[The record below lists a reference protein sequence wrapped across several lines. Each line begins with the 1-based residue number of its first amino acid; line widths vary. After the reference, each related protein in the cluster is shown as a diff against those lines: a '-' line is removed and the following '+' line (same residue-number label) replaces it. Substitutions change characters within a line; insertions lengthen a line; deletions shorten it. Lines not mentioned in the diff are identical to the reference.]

1 MSTGQLFPLD
11 DHLAGTQTRLGPQA
25 VILRGFALPH
35 VDALW
40 TALQAVL
47 TEAPFR
53 HMVTPG
59 GQRMSVSLTNCGS
72 LGWTSD
78 TQGYRYTRDDPKT
91 GRPWPA
97 MPAAFV
103 QLAEDAARQ
112 GGFDNFRPDACL
124 INRYLPGSR
133 MSLHQDRNERDFSAP
148 IVSVSLGIPAL
159 FLWGGQ
165 RRADRAVRIPLFHG
179 DVAAWGGED
188 RLRFHGIAPLKEDY
202 HPLTGSE
209 RINFTL
215 RRAG

>member
-1 MSTGQLFPLD
+1 MNNAPLFQLD
-11 DHLAGTQTRLGPQA
+11 DHLSGTETRLGPQA

-35 VDALW
+35 IEALW
-40 TALQAVL
+40 SALQAVVAD
-47 TEAPFR
+47 APFR

-59 GQRMSVSLTNCGS
+59 GQRMSVSLTNCGC

-78 TQGYRYTRDDPKT
+78 TQGYRYTRIDPDT
-91 GRPWPA
+91 GSPWPT
-97 MPAAFV
+97 MPAPFL
-103 QLAEDAARQ
+103 QLAEDAARHA
-112 GGFDNFRPDACL
+112 GFNNFRPDACL

-165 RRADRAVRIPLFHG
+165 RRAERAARMPLFHG
-179 DVAAWGGED
+179 DVAVWGGED
-188 RLRFHGIAPLKEDY
+188 RLRFHGIAPLKHDF